1 MVDLREPECLIGKNT
16 VNSIQSGLYYGFAG
30 LIDGIVGRV
39 AAELGGNTK
48 VIATGGQARLIARA
62 ARTVQEI
69 NEDLTLEGLEII
81 WRRNRKK

>member
-1 MVDLREPECLIGKNT
+1 VDLREPERLIGKNT

-39 AAELGGNTK
+39 VAELGDKTR
-48 VIATGGQARLIARA
+48 VIATGGHAQLIARA
-62 ARTVQEI
+62 ALSVQEI

-81 WRRNRKK
+81 WRRNQKK

>member
-1 MVDLREPECLIGKNT
+1 MVDLREPERLIGTNT

-30 LIDGIVGRV
+30 LIDGIVGRLV
-39 AAELGGNTK
+39 AELGGKTK
-48 VIATGGQARLIARA
+48 VIATGGQAQLIARA
-62 ARTVQEI
+62 ARSIHQI